1 MGALGAAAID
11 AGGSL
16 LGGLFGFLGSN
27 SASKA
32 QLQAT
37 RETNAQN
44 YKIWRE
50 QVAEQRAQWERE
62 NEYNSPAAQRKRLE
76 EAGYNPLSNANTG
89 NASSMSLPNAPT
101 MQVPDSNA
109 FSNGLQFLGDAIANG
124 SRAAVDAAFAAENNK
139 RQNAITMRQ
148 LKLLEDEHSR
158 NQKELPYLTHILD
171 RQYDE
176 LFYNSRIA
184 RLNYE
189 FQSGTLNNN
198 IRMNQMQADQMAIQ
212 NASSLISLSTQQI
225 FAQYDKENALNQMLS
240 TAQTYYNMVS
250 AGLMTETQ
258 MHTEILK
265 QVGLSL
271 DNEAKKIDNKILN
284 KTANSI
290 INAVNSANRLQY
302 YQNNA
307 NIAIQKD
314 FNSWYNANRYRPDV
328 VRYRYDN
335 FRWRLGTMQSGFNGG
350 DWLYRRSRSDG
361 YLKSF
366 FDAGVKGAS
375 AAVGA
380 YFGR

>member
-1 MGALGAAAID
+1 MVGSIIEGASSVLGGALG
-11 AGGSL
+11 
-16 LGGLFGFLGSN
+16 LFGSN
-27 SASKA
+27 SSSRNS
-32 QLQAT
+32 LQAT

-50 QVAEQRAQWERE
+50 RVAEQRAQWERE
-62 NEYNSPAAQRKRLE
+62 NEYNSPMAQRKRLE
-76 EAGYNPLSNANTG
+76 EAGYNPLSSRDSG
-89 NASSMSLPNAPT
+89 NASSMSIPDVPT
-101 MQVPDSNA
+101 MQVPDATA
-109 FSNGLQFLGDAIANG
+109 FSNGLSYLGDAIANG
-124 SRAAVDAAFAAENNK
+124 SRAAVDAAFAASNNK
-139 RQNAITMRQ
+139 RQNDITMRQ
-148 LKLLEDEHSR
+148 LKLLEDEHLR
-158 NQKELPYLTHILD
+158 NQKELPYLSHFLD

-184 RLNYE
+184 RLNYQ
-189 FQSGTLNNN
+189 FQAGTLNNN
-198 IRMNQMQADQMAIQ
+198 IRMNQMQADQIAIQ

-225 FAQYDKENALNQMLS
+225 FAQYDKQNALNQMLS

-265 QVGLSL
+265 QVGISL
-271 DNEAKKIDNKILN
+271 DNEAKKIDNRILRQ
-284 KTANSI
+284 TANGI
-290 INAVNSANRLQY
+290 IKAVNSSNRLLR
-302 YQNNA
+302 YQNAA

-314 FNSWYNANRYRPDV
+314 FNNWYNANRENPELI
-328 VRYRYDN
+328 RYRSDN
-335 FRWRLGTMQSGFNGG
+335 FKWRLGTAQSGFNGG

-380 YFGR
+380 YFGGK

>member
-1 MGALGAAAID
+1 MAGSIIEGASSILGGALG
-11 AGGSL
+11 
-16 LGGLFGFLGSN
+16 LFGSN
-27 SASKA
+27 SASRNS
-32 QLQAT
+32 LQAT

-50 QVAEQRAQWERE
+50 RIAEQRAQWERE
-62 NEYNSPAAQRKRLE
+62 NAYNSPMAQRKRLE
-76 EAGYNPLSNANTG
+76 EAGYNPLSSRDSG
-89 NASSMSLPNAPT
+89 NASSMSIPDSPT
-101 MQVPDSNA
+101 MQVPDATA
-109 FSNGLQFLGDAIANG
+109 FSNGLSYLGDAIANG
-124 SRAAVDAAFAAENNK
+124 ARAAVDAAYAAENNK
-139 RQNAITMRQ
+139 RANDFAMRQ
-148 LKLLEDEHSR
+148 LKLLEDEHTR

-184 RLNYE
+184 RLNYQ
-189 FQSGTLNNN
+189 FQAGTLNNN
-198 IRMNQMQADQMAIQ
+198 IRMNQMQADQLAIQ

-271 DNEAKKIDNKILN
+271 DNETKKIDNKILN

-290 INAVNSANRLQY
+290 IKAVNSANRLQY

-366 FDAGVKGAS
+366 FDAGLKGAS

-380 YFGR
+380 YFGH

>member
-1 MGALGAAAID
+1 MVGSIIEGASSVLGGALG
-11 AGGSL
+11 
-16 LGGLFGFLGSN
+16 LFGSN
-27 SASKA
+27 SSSRNS
-32 QLQAT
+32 LQAT

-50 QVAEQRAQWERE
+50 RVAEQRAQWERE
-62 NEYNSPAAQRKRLE
+62 NEYNSPLAQRKRLE
-76 EAGYNPLSNANTG
+76 EAGYNPLSSRDSG
-89 NASSMSLPNAPT
+89 NASSMSIPDAPT
-101 MQVPDSNA
+101 MQVPDATA
-109 FSNGLQFLGDAIANG
+109 FSNGLSYLGDAIANG
-124 SRAAVDAAFAAENNK
+124 SRAAVDAAFAASNNK
-139 RQNAITMRQ
+139 RQNDITMRQ
-148 LKLLEDEHSR
+148 LKLLEDEHLR
-158 NQKELPYLTHILD
+158 NQKELPYLSHFLD

-184 RLNYE
+184 RLNYQ
-189 FQSGTLNNN
+189 FQAGTLNNN
-198 IRMNQMQADQMAIQ
+198 IRMNQMQADQIAIQ

-225 FAQYDKENALNQMLS
+225 FAQYDKQNALNQMLS

-265 QVGLSL
+265 QVGISL
-271 DNEAKKIDNKILN
+271 DNEAKKIDNRILRQ
-284 KTANSI
+284 TANGI
-290 INAVNSANRLQY
+290 IKAVNSSNRLLR
-302 YQNNA
+302 YQNAA

-314 FNSWYNANRYRPDV
+314 FNNWYNANRENPELI
-328 VRYRYDN
+328 RYRSDN
-335 FRWRLGTMQSGFNGG
+335 FKWRLGTAQSGFNGG

-380 YFGR
+380 YFGGK

>member
-1 MGALGAAAID
+1 MAGAIIEGAS
-11 AGGSL
+11 SL
-16 LGGLFGFLGSN
+16 LGGALGLFGSN
-27 SASKA
+27 AASRNS
-32 QLQAT
+32 LQAT

-50 QVAEQRAQWERE
+50 QIAEQRAQWERE
-62 NEYNSPAAQRKRLE
+62 NAYNSPMAQRQRLE
-76 EAGYNPLSNANTG
+76 EAGYNPLASRDSG

-101 MQVPDSNA
+101 IQSPDPTA
-109 FSNGLQFLGDAIANG
+109 FSNGLSYLGDAIANG
-124 SRAAVDAAFAAENNK
+124 ARAAVDAAYAAENNK
-139 RQNAITMRQ
+139 RANDIAMRQ
-148 LKLLEDEHSR
+148 LKLLEDEHTR
-158 NQKELPYLTHILD
+158 NQKELPYLTHFLD

-176 LFYNSRIA
+176 LFYGSKIA

-189 FQSGTLNNN
+189 FQAGTLNNN
-198 IRMNQMQADQMAIQ
+198 IRMNQMQADQLAIQ

-258 MHTEILK
+258 MRTEILK

-380 YFGR
+380 YFGH